1 MNFLTRIPTF
11 LHLLGFIAAQV
22 FVSQAPSIQQ
32 DYERVKRDG
41 SLTVDLH
48 VTSDDIYY
56 AEVNFGT
63 PAQLFRVILDTGSD
77 VNWVESTNS
86 FADRQGSHGKY
97 DASVSS
103 SYTDLCY
110 NFTIIYKIGRVFGYM
125 GEETLQI
132 GGAILENFQFG
143 EAINVSFSIPLKLDG
158 ILGLSYD
165 LYDTQG
171 RETLLNA
178 MISRNLIAKPVFA
191 LDYSR
196 TGSRKGKIIF
206 GKAAQESIPG
216 SLVYETLAFNEWAIN
231 STADHLTT
239 APFA

>member
-158 ILGLSYD
+158 
-165 LYDTQG
+165 